1 MEHLSEVVKI
11 LEAALR
17 HDPHKAINYANLLAT
32 KLEDDRNG
40 RQANAIRTVLAKVPT
55 PSFSPAGV
63 RSTTPRDEESQLDTV
78 DVLEP
83 GGPTEDLVLHPY
95 VSTKIEDFM
104 LGVKSHEK
112 WFAEGI
118 ATPNRLLIYGPP
130 GTGKTSI
137 ARRVARDL
145 DLPLVTTRSDTL
157 VSSLLGQTSRN
168 IRQVFEFAERHPC
181 VLFLD
186 EFDAL
191 GKNRADSREIGE
203 LQRVVIALLQNI
215 DSLSSS
221 TVLIAATNHESLL
234 DPAVWRRFENTVR
247 INLPNESERFQLW
260 KKKLGRFTLAEK
272 DMETLVQFS
281 SGLSG
286 AGIQTAAFDIARM
299 AIQGGSE
306 EVTLPAALR
315 RLARIQWHDRYH
327 LFDSSQSEI
336 RALREWAPS
345 VFSIRSLSDLF
356 GVSARQ
362 VMNAFKGEI
371 KNGSPAPDTSLTE

>member
-17 HDPHKAINYANLLAT
+17 HDPRKAVDYANLLAA
-32 KLEDDRNG
+32 KLEGDRNG
-40 RQANAIRTVLAKVPT
+40 RQANAIRTVLAKAP
-55 PSFSPAGV
+55 SPAFAPAGI
-63 RSTTPRDEESQLDTV
+63 TTAPPRDEDSQLDTV
-78 DVLEP
+78 DVLKP
-83 GGPTEDLVLHPY
+83 GGPPEDLVLHPY
-95 VSTKIEDFM
+95 VSEKVQDF
-104 LGVKSHEK
+104 LVGVRSHEK
-112 WFAEGI
+112 WFAEGV

-130 GTGKTSI
+130 GTGKTTI
-137 ARRVARDL
+137 AKRIAHEL
-145 DLPLVTTRSDTL
+145 EMPLVTTRSDTL

-191 GKNRADSREIGE
+191 GKDRSDSREIGE

-215 DSLSSS
+215 DALSSS

-234 DPAVWRRFENTVR
+234 DPAVWRRFESTIKVT
-247 INLPNESERFQLW
+247 LPNDAERLQLW
-260 KKKLGRFTLAEK
+260 RQKLGRFALAEREM
-272 DMETLVQFS
+272 DVLVQFS

-299 AIQGGSE
+299 ALLDGSE
-306 EVTLPAALR
+306 SVTLASALR
-315 RLARIQWHDRYH
+315 RLARIQWHDRYY
-327 LFDSSQSEI
+327 LFDSNQTEI
-336 RALREWAPS
+336 RALREWAPG

-356 GVSARQ
+356 GISARQ
-362 VMNAFKGEI
+362 VSNAIKGDT
-371 KNGSPAPDTSLTE
+371 KNDNSAADTSIAE